1 MGLTNY
7 GERHVLDLMRTNDTL
22 YLGLMTAGADE
33 TGGGTEVSGGAYARK
48 AITFSAAQTDGGG
61 VTSMANSAQIEF
73 PTATASWGTVT
84 SWAIFDALSSGNLL
98 WYGDLTVSKEILA
111 NDTILLHAGDLVLK
125 AE

>member
-1 MGLTNY
+1 MSLTNL
-7 GERHVLDLMRTNDTL
+7 GERKMLDLLSASGTL
-22 YLGLMTAGADE
+22 YLGLFTATASE
-33 TGGGTEVSGGAYARK
+33 AGGGTEVSGGAYARK
-48 AITFSAAQTDGGG
+48 AITFGAASTDGDG
-61 VTSMANSAQIEF
+61 VTSMTNSTQIEF

-84 SWAIFDALSSGNLL
+84 AWGIWDSLTDGNLV